1 MILGMA
7 AKKLIPIIMGQVL
20 KKFKG
25 IDKIEYLVKYM
36 EDDNDADKAVKYL
49 TDEIDNLKDVISGLK
64 SRIKELENGNK

>member
-7 AKKLIPIIMGQVL
+7 VKKLIPIIMGQVL
-20 KKFKG
+20 KQFKG

-49 TDEIDNLKDVISGLK
+49 ADEIDNLKDVISGLK
-64 SRIKELENGNK
+64 GRIKELENGNK

>member
-1 MILGMA
+1 MIPGLII
-7 AKKLIPIIMGQVL
+7 KKVFPVL
-20 KKFKG
+20 LDKFMRQFKG

-49 TDEIDNLKDVISGLK
+49 SDEVDNMKDVISGLK